1 MVPWLLVFSE
11 CFKIQDSVENIQNF
25 HSPKVVKIS
34 YNGIIVIYLDR
45 NTLPHINVNTIAT
58 FVKI

>member
-1 MVPWLLVFSE
+1 MVSWLLVFSE
-11 CFKIQDSVENIQNF
+11 CFKIHDSVENIQDF

-45 NTLPHINVNTIAT
+45 NTLPHITIAI
-58 FVKI
+58 FVEM